1 MERNEILKIYG
12 TDYKEMTKHLL
23 ERAGLEAHIGDRG
36 KRVALKPNLVSPTPP
51 MMGATTHA
59 EVLAG
64 IIEYLQEHGFSSIT
78 LMEGSWVGDRTAD
91 SFEVCGYQ
99 ELIDR
104 YGVTFIDTQKEP
116 TFEVDA
122 RGLDLKLCRCVK
134 DADFLINVPVMKGHG
149 QTKITCALK
158 NMKGLIPNSEKRHF
172 HTMGLHKPIGH
183 LNSVIKQDF
192 IVVDHICGDLDFED
206 GGNPTVCNCVMAGV
220 DPVLIDS
227 YVCKMMHYDISE
239 VPYVGIAESLGC
251 GSTDIDHA
259 KITVCG
265 RDGEPDRP
273 AHAEDLEVK
282 HKVVAVSSA
291 VCEIE
296 SCSACYGTLLPV
308 LDRLREEGLLDTL
321 LKKIPDHRIHIGQG
335 FQGQKGHVGIG
346 RCTKDF
352 EFSVA
357 GCPPKE
363 DAIYRALKDYLG
375 A

>member
-134 DADFLINVPVMKGHG
+134 DADFLI
-149 QTKITCALK
+149 
-158 NMKGLIPNSEKRHF
+158 
-172 HTMGLHKPIGH
+172 
-183 LNSVIKQDF
+183 
-192 IVVDHICGDLDFED
+192 
-206 GGNPTVCNCVMAGV
+206 
-220 DPVLIDS
+220 
-227 YVCKMMHYDISE
+227 
-239 VPYVGIAESLGC
+239 
-251 GSTDIDHA
+251 
-259 KITVCG
+259 
-265 RDGEPDRP
+265 
-273 AHAEDLEVK
+273 
-282 HKVVAVSSA
+282 
-291 VCEIE
+291 
-296 SCSACYGTLLPV
+296 
-308 LDRLREEGLLDTL
+308 
-321 LKKIPDHRIHIGQG
+321 
-335 FQGQKGHVGIG
+335 
-346 RCTKDF
+346 
-352 EFSVA
+352 
-357 GCPPKE
+357 
-363 DAIYRALKDYLG
+363 
-375 A
+375 